1 MAADWTH
8 AMLTTA
14 WQCGAHVPRRSLE
27 LNCFNTFSKFNP
39 SLYGPSILSPRGK
52 PGIMQNFINN
62 KGKVNAFKL
71 PDRDTVVTLRKPQVY
86 KVNKMNIQEERM

>member
-1 MAADWTH
+1 M
-8 AMLTTA
+8 
-14 WQCGAHVPRRSLE
+14 
-27 LNCFNTFSKFNP
+27 
-39 SLYGPSILSPRGK
+39 SPRGK

-86 KVNKMNIQEERM
+86 KVNEMNIEKEELV

>member
-1 MAADWTH
+1 M
-8 AMLTTA
+8 
-14 WQCGAHVPRRSLE
+14 
-27 LNCFNTFSKFNP
+27 
-39 SLYGPSILSPRGK
+39 SPRGK

-86 KVNKMNIQEERM
+86 KVNEMNIEEEELVSHFC